1 MVRRPPSSG
10 RVRVAM
16 CGRPDVSRRQTFQIL
31 RDEVYSCKEI
41 VEKMCPKQVHEGRY
55 MMTYMSLS
63 VVMIDLGNL
72 RGLNVFPHWSP
83 LVVQRGACRFGA
95 RPTS

>member
-41 VEKMCPKQVHEGRY
+41 LIFSSYLPFGGPAVRLG
-55 MMTYMSLS
+55 
-63 VVMIDLGNL
+63 VV
-72 RGLNVFPHWSP
+72 
-83 LVVQRGACRFGA
+83 
-95 RPTS
+95 

>member
-1 MVRRPPSSG
+1 VRRPPSSG

-41 VEKMCPKQVHEGRY
+41 HSRNALLLAEGDR
-55 MMTYMSLS
+55 L
-63 VVMIDLGNL
+63 IDRLLGFTNDTTRML
-72 RGLNVFPHWSP
+72 RNSAMLGPSHP
-83 LVVQRGACRFGA
+83 DTKA
-95 RPTS
+95 R

>member
-1 MVRRPPSSG
+1 VVRRPPSSG

-41 VEKMCPKQVHEGRY
+41 DRDPHGFFQESGMWDR
-55 MMTYMSLS
+55 
-63 VVMIDLGNL
+63 IL
-72 RGLNVFPHWSP
+72 RQFLKTF
-83 LVVQRGACRFGA
+83 LIL
-95 RPTS
+95 